1 MKIFGWLFLVG
12 IFGGVLG
19 CNTGCNPKSLTG
31 TKTQITKNMIDLE
44 KTSGL
49 KLPGSAKILSAVSEG
64 GHDGTKFKKW
74 VVASSERPTLLGA
87 AIDGDDNRT
96 FFETLKETMPGEDF
110 GKPVGDKYQFSDW
123 SNEQGQWQAATIETD
138 KGFYLSLENIV
149 LD

>member
-1 MKIFGWLFLVG
+1 
-12 IFGGVLG
+12 
-19 CNTGCNPKSLTG
+19 
-31 TKTQITKNMIDLE
+31 
-44 KTSGL
+44 
-49 KLPGSAKILSAVSEG
+49 
-64 GHDGTKFKKW
+64 
-74 VVASSERPTLLGA
+74 RPMLLGA